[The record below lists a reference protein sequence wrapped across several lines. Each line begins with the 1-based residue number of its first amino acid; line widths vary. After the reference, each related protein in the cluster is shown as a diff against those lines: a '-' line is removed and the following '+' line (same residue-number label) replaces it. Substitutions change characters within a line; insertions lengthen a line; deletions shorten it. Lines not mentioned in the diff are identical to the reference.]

1 MLGTLVKKEITETIL
16 DMRFWIVTVLFLVLI
31 PLGMY
36 VSRKDYERRLANY
49 QQEHQMYR
57 EHYGK
62 DVGPFVEAQGFRP
75 PPLLSIFALGL
86 DPFMPDKAITSSSG
100 LVRAAKE
107 PGIDNPESLL
117 FGKADY
123 LFNVSFIVSLAALIF
138 TFNRISG
145 ERERGTLRL
154 IISGSVRRGEIL
166 LAKIVGNYIVLLVPF
181 VIALLAALIILNTS
195 ADIPVWSSTLWGT
208 LVAIILITLL
218 FILAMVSLGICVST
232 LTHGSMA
239 SIMMLFLVWVMAV
252 LGIPKMSPM
261 IAEAVYPIESRN
273 VVDLA
278 ARIAREDIEVE
289 FNKKREELFEKC
301 CTEFGTT
308 WEDIAVEPRTDAE
321 KQAYAKYDREVLAL
335 DSECQKRV
343 ANAIRKLEQDYRNRR
358 NVQASLAVNL
368 SRISPVSCCTYLVSG
383 LCGTGPAEPD
393 RFIRNAER
401 YQEQVK
407 AAIYDNWVVKIY
419 RMGEPLPNIRV
430 QQTEGFDQSKAS
442 IPEMKYEYT
451 PIAEVLRTGWV
462 DILLLFTFNVLF
474 FAVAF
479 WRFNKYD
486 VR

>member
-1 MLGTLVKKEITETIL
+1 MLGILIKKEITETML
-16 DMRFWIVTVLFLVLI
+16 DLRFWVVTALFLILI

-49 QQEHQMYR
+49 QQEQQMYR
-57 EHYGK
+57 QHYGK
-62 DVGPFVEAQGFRP
+62 DVGPYVEAQGFRP
-75 PPLLSIFALGL
+75 PSLLSIFALGL
-86 DPFMPDKAITSSSG
+86 DPFMPDKAITSRSG

-145 ERERGTLRL
+145 EREKGTLRL
-154 IISGSVRRGEIL
+154 MISGSIRRGEIL
-166 LAKIVGNYIVLLVPF
+166 LAKIVGNYLVLLVPF
-181 VIALLAALIILNTS
+181 VIAFLAALIILNAS
-195 ADIPVWSSTLWGT
+195 SVISVWSSGLWPAL
-208 LVAIILITLL
+208 LVIIIVTLL
-218 FILAMVSLGICVST
+218 LILVMVSLGICVST
-232 LTHGSMA
+232 LTYGSIA
-239 SIMMLFLVWVMAV
+239 SIMMLFLVWIIAV
-252 LGIPKMSPM
+252 LGIPKISPM
-261 IAEAVYPIESRN
+261 IAEAVYPIESRK

-278 ARIAREDIEVE
+278 ARIAREDIEGE
-289 FNKKREELFEKC
+289 FNKKKEELFEKC

-343 ANAIRKLEQDYRNRR
+343 ADAIRKLEQDYRNRR

-383 LCGTGPAEPD
+383 LCGTGPDEPD
-393 RFIRNAER
+393 RFIWNAER

-407 AAIYDNWVVKIY
+407 AAIYDNWVVKTY

-430 QQTEGFDQSKAS
+430 RQTEGFDQSKAS
-442 IPEMKYEYT
+442 VPEMKYEYT
-451 PIAEVLRTGWV
+451 PIAEVLRAGWV
-462 DILLLFTFNVLF
+462 DILLLFVFNILF

-479 WRFNKYD
+479 WRFNNYD

>member
-1 MLGTLVKKEITETIL
+1 MLKTLIRKEITETIL
-16 DMRFWIVTVLFLVLI
+16 DLRFWIVTALFLILI

-57 EHYGK
+57 QHYGK
-62 DVGPFVEAQGFRP
+62 DTGPDVEAQGFRP
-75 PPLLSIFALGL
+75 PSTLSIFALGL
-86 DPFMPDKAITSSSG
+86 DPFMPDKAITSRSG

-145 ERERGTLRL
+145 EREKGTLRL
-154 IISGSVRRGEIL
+154 MISSSTRRGEIL
-166 LAKIVGNYIVLLVPF
+166 LAKIVGNYIVLLAPF
-181 VIALLAALIILNTS
+181 IIALLAALIILNTS
-195 ADIPVWSSTLWGT
+195 SDVSFSSPGFWFPL
-208 LVAIILITLL
+208 LVIILITLL
-218 FILAMVSLGICVST
+218 LILVMVSLGICVST

-239 SIMMLFLVWVMAV
+239 SIMMLFLVWVIAV
-252 LGIPKMSPM
+252 LGIPKISPM

-278 ARIAREDIEVE
+278 QRIAREDIERE
-289 FNKKREELFEKC
+289 FDEKKSDLFRRC
-301 CTEFGTT
+301 RTEFGVTHGGISSRPSG
-308 WEDIAVEPRTDAE
+308 EAE
-321 KQAYAKYDREVLAL
+321 KKAYAKYDREVVAIEN
-335 DSECQKRV
+335 ECQRRI
-343 ANAIRKLEQDYRNRR
+343 ADAIRRLEQDYRNRR
-358 NVQASLAVNL
+358 NTQASLAVNL
-368 SRISPVSCCTYLVSG
+368 SRISPVSCYTYLVSG
-383 LCGTGPAEPD
+383 IAGTGPAESNK
-393 RFIRNAER
+393 FTENAER

-407 AAIYDNWVVKIY
+407 AAIYDNWIIKTY
-419 RMGEPLPNIRV
+419 RLGGGRATHSDPV
-430 QQTEGFDQSKAS
+430 DGFDRSKAS
-442 IPEMKYEYT
+442 IPDMKYEYST
-451 PIAEVLRTGWV
+451 MAEVMRAGWI

>member
-1 MLGTLVKKEITETIL
+1 MLKTLIRKEVTETIL
-16 DMRFWIVTVLFLVLI
+16 DLRFWVVTALFLILI

-36 VSRKDYERRLANY
+36 VSRKDYESRLANY
-49 QQEHQMYR
+49 QQEHGMYR

-62 DVGPFVEAQGFRP
+62 DTGPDVEAQGFRP
-75 PPLLSIFALGL
+75 PSMLSIFALGL
-86 DPFMPDKAITSSSG
+86 DPFMPDKAITSRSG

-145 ERERGTLRL
+145 EREKGTLRL
-154 IISGSVRRGEIL
+154 MVSGSIRRGEIL
-166 LAKIVGNYIVLLVPF
+166 LAKIVGNYLVLLVPF
-181 VIALLAALIILNTS
+181 VIAFLAALIILNAS
-195 ADIPVWSSTLWGT
+195 FAISIRSSGFWLALT
-208 LVAIILITLL
+208 AIVLITLL
-218 FILAMVSLGICVST
+218 FILVMVSLGICVST
-232 LTHGSMA
+232 LTHGSIA

-278 ARIAREDIEVE
+278 ERIAREDIERE
-289 FNKKREELFEKC
+289 FNEKKSDLFRRC
-301 CTEFGTT
+301 RTEFGVTHDNVST
-308 WEDIAVEPRTDAE
+308 RPSGEAE
-321 KQAYAKYDREVLAL
+321 KKAYTKYDQEVVAL
-335 DSECQKRV
+335 ENERQRRIAD
-343 ANAIRKLEQDYRNRR
+343 ATRKLEQDYRNKR

-368 SRISPVSCCTYLVSG
+368 SRISPVSCYTYLISG
-383 LCGTGPAEPD
+383 ISGTGTAEPD
-393 RFIRNAER
+393 KFTENAER
-401 YQEQVK
+401 YQDEVK
-407 AAIYDNWVVKIY
+407 AAIYDNWIIKSYSLGHGRATSSDPVD
-419 RMGEPLPNIRV
+419 
-430 QQTEGFDQSKAS
+430 GFDSSKAS

-451 PIAEVLRTGWV
+451 TLAEVLKSGWI
-462 DILLLFTFNVLF
+462 DILLLFMFAILF
-474 FAVAF
+474 FSVAF

>member
-1 MLGTLVKKEITETIL
+1 MIKTLIRKEITETIL
-16 DMRFWIVTVLFLVLI
+16 DLRFWIVTALFLILI

-57 EHYGK
+57 QHYGK
-62 DVGPFVEAQGFRP
+62 DVGPDVEAQGFRP
-75 PPLLSIFALGL
+75 PSMLSIFALGL
-86 DPFMPDKAITSSSG
+86 GPFMPDKAITSRSG

-107 PGIDNPESLL
+107 PGINNPESLL

-154 IISGSVRRGEIL
+154 MISGSIRRGEIL

-181 VIALLAALIILNTS
+181 VIAFLAALIILNTS
-195 ADIPVWSSTLWGT
+195 SAISVWSSGLWFAL
-208 LVAIILITLL
+208 LVIILITLL
-218 FILAMVSLGICVST
+218 FILVMVSLGICVST
-232 LTHGSMA
+232 LTRNSMG

-278 ARIAREDIEVE
+278 QRISREDIERE
-289 FNKKREELFEKC
+289 FNEKKSDMFKKYR
-301 CTEFGTT
+301 TEFGVTGGGVTT
-308 WEDIAVEPRTDAE
+308 SPRTEAE
-321 KQAYAKYDREVLAL
+321 KKAYGKYDREVVAL
-335 DSECQKRV
+335 NNECQRRI
-343 ANAIRKLEQDYRNRR
+343 ADAIRKLEQDYRNKR
-358 NVQASLAVNL
+358 NIQASLAVNL
-368 SRISPVSCCTYLVSG
+368 SRISPVSCYTYLISG
-383 LCGTGPAEPD
+383 LAGTGPAESD
-393 RFIRNAER
+393 KFIENAER

-407 AAIYDNWVVKIY
+407 AAIYDNWIIKTYRLGGSSASSSDVVD
-419 RMGEPLPNIRV
+419 
-430 QQTEGFDQSKAS
+430 GFDRSRAS
-442 IPEMKYEYT
+442 IPDMKYEYT
-451 PIAEVLRTGWV
+451 TMAEVLRVGWV
-462 DILLLFTFNVLF
+462 DILLLFMFNILF
-474 FAVAF
+474 FSVAF

>member
-1 MLGTLVKKEITETIL
+1 MLGILIKKEITETIL
-16 DMRFWIVTVLFLVLI
+16 DLRFWVVTALFLILI

-57 EHYGK
+57 QHYGK
-62 DVGPFVEAQGFRP
+62 DVGASVEAQGFRP
-75 PPLLSIFALGL
+75 QSTLSIFALGL
-86 DPFMPDKAITSSSG
+86 DPFMPDKAITSRSG

-145 ERERGTLRL
+145 EREKGTLRL
-154 IISGSVRRGEIL
+154 MISGSTRRGDIL

-181 VIALLAALIILNTS
+181 IIAFLAALIILNTS
-195 ADIPVWSSTLWGT
+195 SVISIWSSRLWPAL
-208 LVAIILITLL
+208 LVIILITLF

-232 LTHGSMA
+232 LTHGSIA

-261 IAEAVYPIESRN
+261 IAEAVYPVESRN

-278 ARIAREDIEVE
+278 QRIAREDIERD
-289 FNKKREELFEKC
+289 FNEKKSDLFKRC
-301 CTEFGTT
+301 RAEFGVTHGGISSRPNT
-308 WEDIAVEPRTDAE
+308 EAE
-321 KQAYAKYDREVLAL
+321 KKAYTKYDGEVVTLEN
-335 DSECQKRV
+335 ECQKRI
-343 ANAIRKLEQDYRNRR
+343 ANAIRKLEQDYRNKR

-368 SRISPVSCCTYLVSG
+368 SRISPISCYTYLISG
-383 LCGTGPAEPD
+383 LSGTGPAEPD
-393 RFIRNAER
+393 KFTENAER

-407 AAIYDNWVVKIY
+407 ADIYDNWIVKTY
-419 RMGEPLPNIRV
+419 RMGGSRATSADV
-430 QQTEGFDQSKAS
+430 VEGFDRSRAS
-442 IPEMKYEYT
+442 IPDMKYNYT
-451 PIAEVLRTGWV
+451 TMAEVLQAGWI
-462 DILLLFTFNVLF
+462 DILLLFVFNILF

>member
-1 MLGTLVKKEITETIL
+1 MLGTLAKKEIIETIL
-16 DMRFWIVTVLFLVLI
+16 DMRFWVVTALFLILI

-36 VSRKDYERRLANY
+36 VSRKDYERRLADY
-49 QQEHQMYR
+49 QREHQMYR

-62 DVGPFVEAQGFRP
+62 DVGPSVEAHGFRP
-75 PPLLSIFALGL
+75 PPMLSIFALGL
-86 DPFMPDKAITSSSG
+86 DPFMPDKAITSRSG

-145 ERERGTLRL
+145 EREKGTLRL
-154 IISGSVRRGEIL
+154 IISGSIRRGELL
-166 LAKIVGNYIVLLVPF
+166 LAKIVGNYVVLLVPF
-181 VIALLAALIILNTS
+181 VIALLAALIVLNIS
-195 ADIPVWSSTLWGT
+195 ADIPVWSPRLWSA
-208 LVAIILITLL
+208 LLAIILITLL

-252 LGIPKMSPM
+252 LGIPKISPM
-261 IAEAVYPIESRN
+261 IAEALYPVESRN

-278 ARIAREDIEVE
+278 QRIAREDIEKE
-289 FNKKREELFEKC
+289 YNEKKSDLFKRC
-301 CTEFGTT
+301 RAEFGVTHGG
-308 WEDIAVEPRTDAE
+308 VETSPSTEAE
-321 KQAYAKYDREVLAL
+321 KKAYAKYDQEVVAIEN
-335 DSECQKRV
+335 ECQRRIADAV
-343 ANAIRKLEQDYRNRR
+343 RKLEQDYRNRR

-368 SRISPVSCCTYLVSG
+368 SRVSPVSCCTYLISG

-393 RFIRNAER
+393 RFIWNAER

-407 AAIYDNWVVKIY
+407 AAIYDNWIVKDY
-419 RMGEPLPNIRV
+419 RLGGSRAMSTDKVP
-430 QQTEGFDQSKAS
+430 GFDPSKS
-442 IPEMKYEYT
+442 SVPEMRYEYT
-451 PIAEVLRTGWV
+451 TIAEVLRAGWI
-462 DILLLFTFNVLF
+462 DILLLFAFNALF

>member
-1 MLGTLVKKEITETIL
+1 MLKTLIRKEITETIL
-16 DMRFWIVTVLFLVLI
+16 DLRFWVVTALFLILI
-31 PLGMY
+31 PMGMY

-57 EHYGK
+57 QHYGDK
-62 DVGPFVEAQGFRP
+62 VGPSVEAQGFRP
-75 PPLLSIFALGL
+75 PPMLSIFALGL
-86 DPFMPDKAITSSSG
+86 DPFMPDKAITSRSG

-145 ERERGTLRL
+145 EREKGTLRL
-154 IISGSVRRGEIL
+154 MISGSIRRGEIL
-166 LAKIVGNYIVLLVPF
+166 LAKIVGNYLVLLVPLI
-181 VIALLAALIILNTS
+181 IALLGALIILTTS
-195 ADIPVWSSTLWGT
+195 SDVSFSSSGFWPTL
-208 LVAIILITLL
+208 LVIILITLL
-218 FILAMVSLGICVST
+218 FILVMVSLGICVST
-232 LTHGSMA
+232 LTHGSIA

-273 VVDLA
+273 VVNLA
-278 ARIAREDIEVE
+278 QTIAREDIERE
-289 FNKKREELFEKC
+289 FIEKKSDLFKRC
-301 CTEFGTT
+301 RTEFGVTHGGITT
-308 WEDIAVEPRTDAE
+308 RPDDEAE
-321 KQAYAKYDREVLAL
+321 KMAYAKYDREVVAL
-335 DSECQKRV
+335 DNECQRSI
-343 ANAIRKLEQDYRNRR
+343 ANAIRQLERDYRNKR

-368 SRISPVSCCTYLVSG
+368 SRISPVSCYTYLISG
-383 LCGTGPAEPD
+383 LAGTGPAEPD
-393 RFIRNAER
+393 KFTYNAER

-407 AAIYDNWVVKIY
+407 AAIYDNFVVKTY
-419 RMGEPLPNIRV
+419 RLGGSSASSSDV
-430 QQTEGFDQSKAS
+430 VDGFDRSKAS
-442 IPEMKYEYT
+442 IPDMKYEYMT
-451 PIAEVLRTGWV
+451 LADVLRAGWI
-462 DILLLFTFNVLF
+462 DILLLFAFNILF

>member
-1 MLGTLVKKEITETIL
+1 MLKTLIRKEITETIL
-16 DMRFWIVTVLFLVLI
+16 DLRFWVVTVLFLILI

-57 EHYGK
+57 QHYGK
-62 DVGPFVEAQGFRP
+62 DTGPSVEAQGFRP
-75 PPLLSIFALGL
+75 PSVLSIFALGL
-86 DPFMPDKAITSSSG
+86 DPFMPDKAITSRSG

-145 ERERGTLRL
+145 EREKGTLRL
-154 IISGSVRRGEIL
+154 MISSSIRRGEIL
-166 LAKIVGNYIVLLVPF
+166 LAKIVGNYLVLLVPF
-181 VIALLAALIILNTS
+181 IIALLAALIILNTS
-195 ADIPVWSSTLWGT
+195 SVVSIWSSKLWFA
-208 LVAIILITLL
+208 LLAIILITLL
-218 FILAMVSLGICVST
+218 FMLVMVSLGICVST

-261 IAEAVYPIESRN
+261 IAEAVYPIESKN
-273 VVDLA
+273 VVDLTQ
-278 ARIAREDIEVE
+278 RIAREDIESE
-289 FNKKREELFEKC
+289 YNEKKSDLFKSC
-301 CTEFGTT
+301 RAEFGVTHGGVST
-308 WEDIAVEPRTDAE
+308 RPDGEAE
-321 KQAYAKYDREVLAL
+321 EKAYAKYDREVVAIEN
-335 DSECQKRV
+335 ECQRRI
-343 ANAIRKLEQDYRNRR
+343 ADAIRKLEQDYRNKR

-368 SRISPVSCCTYLVSG
+368 SRISPVSCYTYLISG
-383 LCGTGPAEPD
+383 LAGTGPAETD
-393 RFIRNAER
+393 KFTENAER

-407 AAIYDNWVVKIY
+407 AAIYDNWILKTY
-419 RMGEPLPNIRV
+419 RLGGSRATSSHKV
-430 QQTEGFDQSKAS
+430 EGFDPSNAS
-442 IPEMKYEYT
+442 VPDIKYEYT
-451 PIAEVLRTGWV
+451 TMAEVIRAGWV
-462 DILLLFTFNVLF
+462 DILLLFVFNVLF
-474 FAVAF
+474 FAIAF

>member
-1 MLGTLVKKEITETIL
+1 MLKTLIRKEITETIL
-16 DMRFWIVTVLFLVLI
+16 DLRFWIVTALFLILI

-62 DVGPFVEAQGFRP
+62 DVGSFVEAQGFRP

-86 DPFMPDKAITSSSG
+86 DPFMPDKAITSRSG

-145 ERERGTLRL
+145 EREKGTLRL
-154 IISGSVRRGEIL
+154 IISSSTRRGDIL

-195 ADIPVWSSTLWGT
+195 ADIPVWSPGLWSA
-208 LVAIILITLL
+208 LLAIILTTLL
-218 FILAMVSLGICVST
+218 FILVMVSLGICVST
-232 LTHGSMA
+232 LTHGSIA

-252 LGIPKMSPM
+252 LGIPKISPM
-261 IAEAVYPIESRN
+261 IAEAVYPVESRN

-278 ARIAREDIEVE
+278 QRIAREDIEKE
-289 FNKKREELFEKC
+289 FNEKKSDLFKRC
-301 CTEFGTT
+301 RAEFGVTGGGVTT
-308 WEDIAVEPRTDAE
+308 SPSTETE
-321 KQAYAKYDREVLAL
+321 KKAYAKYDQEVGAIEN
-335 DSECQKRV
+335 ECQRRI
-343 ANAIRKLEQDYRNRR
+343 ANAIRNLEQNYRNRR

-368 SRISPVSCCTYLVSG
+368 SRISPVSCCTYLISG

-393 RFIRNAER
+393 KFTENAER

-407 AAIYDNWVVKIY
+407 AAIYDNWIVKDYRLGGSRAISANDVV
-419 RMGEPLPNIRV
+419 
-430 QQTEGFDQSKAS
+430 EGFDRSKAS
-442 IPEMKYEYT
+442 IPDMKYEYT
-451 PIAEVLRTGWV
+451 NMAEVLRAGWV
-462 DILLLFTFNVLF
+462 DILLLFLFNILF
-474 FAVAF
+474 FAIAF

>member
-1 MLGTLVKKEITETIL
+1 MLKTLIRKEITETIL
-16 DMRFWIVTVLFLVLI
+16 DLRFWIVTALFLILI
-31 PLGMY
+31 PMGMY

-57 EHYGK
+57 QHYGK
-62 DVGPFVEAQGFRP
+62 DVGPSVQAQGFRP
-75 PPLLSIFALGL
+75 PSMLSIFALGL
-86 DPFMPDKAITSSSG
+86 DPFMPDKAITSRSG

-145 ERERGTLRL
+145 EREKGTLRL
-154 IISGSVRRGEIL
+154 MISGSIRRGEIL

-181 VIALLAALIILNTS
+181 VIAILAALIILNTS
-195 ADIPVWSSTLWGT
+195 SVISASSTGLWPT
-208 LVAIILITLL
+208 LLVIIFITLL
-218 FILAMVSLGICVST
+218 FILVMVSLGICVSS
-232 LTHGSMA
+232 LTRNSMG

-261 IAEAVYPIESRN
+261 VAEAVYPIESRN
-273 VVDLA
+273 VVNLA
-278 ARIAREDIEVE
+278 QTIAREEIERE
-289 FNKKREELFEKC
+289 FNEKKSDMFKRYRQ
-301 CTEFGTT
+301 EFGVTGGGVTT
-308 WEDIAVEPRTDAE
+308 SPDTEAE
-321 KQAYAKYDREVLAL
+321 KKAYGKYDEEVVSIE
-335 DSECQKRV
+335 DECQRRIT
-343 ANAIRKLEQDYRNRR
+343 NTIRQLEQDYRNKR

-368 SRISPVSCCTYLVSG
+368 SRISPVSCYTYLISG
-383 LCGTGPAEPD
+383 LAGTGPAEPD
-393 RFIRNAER
+393 KFTENAER

-407 AAIYDNWVVKIY
+407 VAIYDNWIIKTYRLGGSRASSSDVVD
-419 RMGEPLPNIRV
+419 
-430 QQTEGFDQSKAS
+430 GFDRSEAS
-442 IPEMKYEYT
+442 IPDMKYEYT
-451 PIAEVLRTGWV
+451 TLAEILRTGWI
-462 DILLLFTFNVLF
+462 DILLLFTFNILF